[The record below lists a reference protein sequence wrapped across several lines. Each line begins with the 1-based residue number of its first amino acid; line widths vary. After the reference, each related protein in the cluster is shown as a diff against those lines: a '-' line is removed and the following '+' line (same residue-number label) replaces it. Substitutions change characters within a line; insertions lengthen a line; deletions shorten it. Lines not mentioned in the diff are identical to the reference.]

1 MKFAF
6 AGCGH
11 PDWLQKGR
19 SMTTETTSRG
29 VTSSDVGL
37 GSETLGSEALGSET
51 MSRDAKAEATAAGT
65 ASPTAAP
72 AAKLSPQQQMLHR
85 YGADSL
91 ETMTAPQ
98 LRDAIDYLLSGSS
111 VSGSAGPGLLP
122 VLNLPAFNPPSLEIA
137 ATTEIAAAPSKYEM
151 ETSLIELG
159 AALNDINR
167 NFKQLERSFYL
178 AAFGRYDG
186 QTADI

>member
-37 GSETLGSEALGSET
+37 GSETLGSET

-122 VLNLPAFNPPSLEIA
+122 VLNLPAFNPPSIEIA